1 MTITAD
7 SFRSDKLLYTACK
20 TLVFDWME
28 ANGASLL
35 VAHFSGGGD
44 DGSFDSYAS
53 VYGPNHSDYSEAH
66 RLSKLLSGAKAGSKA
81 DNTSLGRLVVVMST
95 YIEDAAGHGVNWVN
109 NEGGR
114 GRVEWILDGTS
125 DDGAHYR
132 RGIHLTVEERVLD
145 YHTYIHSIEGLVQD
159 DAEVTP

>member
-7 SFRSDKLLYTACK
+7 SFRSDKLLFTACK

-28 ANGASLL
+28 ANGASLI
-35 VAHFSGGGD
+35 VADFSGGGD

-53 VYGPNHSDYSEAH
+53 VYGPDQSNYSEAH
-66 RLSKLLSGAKAGSKA
+66 RLSKLLSGAKAGSEA
-81 DNTSLGRLVVVMST
+81 DNTSLDRLVVVMSA
-95 YIEDAAGHGVNWVN
+95 YIEDAAEHNVDWVN

-114 GRVEWILDGTS
+114 GKVEWILDGTS

-132 RGIHLTVEERVLD
+132 RGIHLTVEQRVESYD
-145 YHTYIHSIEGLVQD
+145 THTYSIEGLVQD